1 MDLKMKKR
9 SLAFVLS
16 MTLMFT
22 SLVFTH
28 PSTIAHAATQAE
40 LEAEIGRIDD
50 EIEKNK
56 EELSS
61 LAGQKDKQEK
71 YLTTLQSQ
79 IDSVEKKVSTL
90 ETQIQTI
97 DAELSEYE
105 KQLKQLKNEIDVIK
119 DEITL
124 TGEEIVNTQNQ
135 ITSSKDVLSSKLRAS
150 YVNGKDST
158 LKILMGSKS
167 LSSFL
172 TRLEMMKRASEDD
185 KKVIN
190 EFKEQVTKL
199 TKAKKELEEKKSTLD
214 EKQSSVE
221 SMQAKSLEKKA
232 ELVKKQTEYTD
243 SVAELEDDYA
253 EVQDFI
259 AELDRNSAAYQSY
272 IKKLQAEKEAADKE
286 IEEIIKSYQAT
297 TQPTTQETTLYAS
310 NSDPTS
316 SSSSS
321 SGGSSST
328 PSYSSSES
336 WAWPLGNASTKIS
349 SGYGYRDASISG
361 WSSHGG
367 IDIVGKVKGYI
378 FNKPVYASRSG
389 VVISAVWSNSGYGN
403 YLVID
408 HGDGFSTVYAHCNS
422 LSVSKGQRV
431 EKGQHIANVGSTGNS
446 TGPHLHFEVRYNGAK
461 QNPLNYVSIP

>member
-1 MDLKMKKR
+1 MKKR
-9 SLAFVLS
+9 YLAFTLS
-16 MTLMFT
+16 MVLMFT
-22 SLVFTH
+22 SMVFTQ
-28 PSTIAHAATQAE
+28 PTITAHAATQAE
-40 LEAEIGRIDD
+40 LEAEIDRIDG
-50 EIEKNK
+50 EISKNK
-56 EELSS
+56 EELNS

-90 ETQIQTI
+90 ETQIQSI
-97 DAELSEYE
+97 DAELSDYE

-119 DEITL
+119 DEITI

-135 ITSSKDVLSSKLRAS
+135 ITSSKDILSSKLRAS

-158 LKILMGSKS
+158 LKILMGSNS

-199 TKAKKELEEKKSTLD
+199 TKAKKELEQKKSSLD
-214 EKQSSVE
+214 EKQASVE
-221 SMQAKSLEKKA
+221 SMQAKTLEKKA

-316 SSSSS
+316 SSSNNN
-321 SGGSSST
+321 SGGSSSA
-328 PSYSSSES
+328 PSYSSNQS

-349 SGYGYRDASISG
+349 SGYGNREASISG
-361 WSSHGG
+361 WSFHGG

-389 VVISAVWSNSGYGN
+389 VVISAVWSNRGYGN

-431 EKGQHIANVGSTGNS
+431 EKGQHIANVGTTGNS

-461 QNPLNYVSIP
+461 QNPLSYVSMP